1 MSKTYPY
8 HVVVPWY
15 REEQKA
21 AWLDAWHIS
30 AGNLPGWLHLT
41 QDRTQA
47 GSGATKNRGIH
58 DAVVAGAEVVVV
70 LDDDCYPAEADRV
83 PSLEGFVELHV
94 EALQP
99 QPVRLFEIVT
109 EPPSRGTP
117 FHQLTVDMPVAASM
131 GFWEGVGDYDGL
143 RQLVYDG
150 ADMTFASGA
159 LHGRYFSLSG
169 MNLAFRPN
177 EWMPW
182 CSFVDVPRFDDIWMG
197 WMWQRAAYD
206 RGSCFNFDGPRVR
219 HARQSNVWNN
229 LQVEAVHL
237 ERNETLWADIAT
249 HPDPTYT
256 NLTAL
261 LPNSAGGSD
270 R

>member
-1 MSKTYPY
+1 MSKHYPH

-15 REEQKA
+15 DEKQLGQ
-21 AWLDAWHIS
+21 WLDAWGI
-30 AGNLPGWLHLT
+30 NPYPPWLHLI
-41 QDRTQA
+41 QDETRA
-47 GSGATKNRGIH
+47 GSGATKNRGIF
-58 DAVVAGAEVVVV
+58 DAIAAGAEIVVV
-70 LDDDCYPAEADRV
+70 LDDDCYPSDV
-83 PSLEGFVELHV
+83 NHIPSLEGFVELHV

-99 QPVRLFEIVT
+99 QPVALFEIVT

-117 FHQLTVDMPVAASM
+117 FKNHYVKMPVAASM

-150 ADMTFASGA
+150 ADMTFATGA
-159 LHGRYFSLSG
+159 LHGRYFPLSG
-169 MNLAFRPN
+169 MNLAFRVD
-177 EWMPW
+177 WMPW

-197 WMWQRAAYD
+197 WMWQRNAYD
-206 RGSCFNFDGPRVR
+206 HGYCFNFNGPRVR

-237 ERNETLWADIAT
+237 ERNETLWSDIAT
-249 HPDPTYT
+249 HPDPTYDK
-256 NLTAL
+256 LCAL
-261 LPNSAGGSD
+261 LPASAGGSD